1 MERYNN
7 VKTLVF
13 FKSNTGG
20 ALAKTLAP
28 TLITR
33 IRVPKCDTNVK
44 QNPIGLK
51 RSIVTSLRLLFH
63 GINR

>member
-1 MERYNN
+1 MKHSRTEDISL
-7 VKTLVF
+7 LVF
-13 FKSNTGG
+13 FIT
-20 ALAKTLAP
+20 
-28 TLITR
+28 TR

>member
-1 MERYNN
+1 MYYNDMGP
-7 VKTLVF
+7 KFTYSIYYLKIGLVF
-13 FKSNTGG
+13 PII
-20 ALAKTLAP
+20 TL
-28 TLITR
+28 

>member
-1 MERYNN
+1 MTHHKR
-7 VKTLVF
+7 LVREDIPLY
-13 FKSNTGG
+13 KI
-20 ALAKTLAP
+20 LQII
-28 TLITR
+28 ITR
-33 IRVPKCDTNVK
+33 IRVQKCDTNVK